1 MYLPRKLVDEDG
13 FEKVF
18 LGKIVLVGEQN
29 HCVLILK

>member
-18 LGKIVLVGEQN
+18 LGKIVLVGKQN
-29 HCVLILK
+29 HCVLI